1 MAADVLEKEAGML
14 DKSKMVGFVPTKDY
28 EAAREFYVGKLGF
41 AFVSLDQFA
50 LVVKAGEQK
59 IRISKIPN
67 YSPLQGTILGWEVE
81 KIEEV
86 ARWLGQRGVATEK
99 YPFVQD
105 KELGIWTAP
114 GGDRVAWFK
123 DADGN
128 ILGISQHVQ
137 K

>member
-1 MAADVLEKEAGML
+1 ML
-14 DKSKMVGFVPTKDY
+14 DKSRMVGFVPTKDY

-50 LVVKAGEQK
+50 LVVRADEQK
-59 IRISKIPN
+59 IRISKMPN
-67 YSPLQGTILGWEVE
+67 FSPLQGTILGWEVE

-86 ARWLGQRGVATEK
+86 VKWLAQRGVATEK
-99 YPFVQD
+99 YPFAQD

-123 DADGN
+123 DPDGN

-137 K
+137 G